1 MSATKFLDSTGVALL
16 WAKIKAADAN
26 KVDKVNGKGL
36 STEDYTL
43 ADATKLANIES
54 GAQVNVLEGIQ
65 LAGTDVTV
73 SSKKSNIPAATTSAY
88 GVTQLSDSVSSTS
101 TSLAATANAVKTAYD
116 LANGKQSPATTL
128 AGYGITNAY
137 TKTEVDT
144 AIASAAGGMS
154 FEIVSSLPATGSS
167 NTIYL
172 MAQSGGSGTDLY
184 DEYIWLSSSSA
195 YEKIGSTGVDLTGY
209 WNSTNLVA
217 LTSNEIDAICT

>member
-65 LAGTDVTV
+65 LAGTDVAV

-88 GVTQLSDSVSSTS
+88 GVTQLSDSVSSAS

-116 LANGKQSPATTL
+116 LANEKQSPATTL

-137 TKTEVDT
+137 TKTEVDN

-154 FEIVSSLPATGSS
+154 FEIVNSLPATGSS

-184 DEYIWLSSSSA
+184 DEYIWLSSSST

-217 LTSNEIDAICT
+217 LTSNEIDAICV